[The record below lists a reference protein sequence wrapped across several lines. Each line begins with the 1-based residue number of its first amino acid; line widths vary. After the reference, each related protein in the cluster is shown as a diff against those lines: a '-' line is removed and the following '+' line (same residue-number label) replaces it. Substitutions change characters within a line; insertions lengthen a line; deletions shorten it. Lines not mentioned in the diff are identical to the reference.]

1 MNEPLSTNKTFRYP
15 LKYPRQKA
23 DKFST
28 GRDLLSIKSDGAQWG
43 KTQTSRRIVFFFA
56 KIPVFYR
63 FLSLMT
69 HNVSKGGQW
78 LWRHLNMQI
87 EIPEFCVAAL
97 IGVSSSGKSTFCKTH
112 FKPTEV
118 LSSDYFRALVSDD
131 ENNQEAT
138 QQAFEALNFV
148 AHKRLELGKLTVID
162 ATSVQQFARK
172 QILRLAKDHDC
183 FAAAIVLDLN
193 EEIIRERNKKRN
205 DRNLTEDVLTRQMN
219 QLRKTSAE
227 QLKQEGFRF
236 VYVLSSEEEISNA
249 QITRAPMWNN
259 KKTETGPFDII
270 GDVHGCFDE
279 LCDLLKNLNYNVDTE
294 NFTAEHPEGRKAV
307 FIGDLCDRGIKNI
320 EVLRL
325 VMNMEQSCSA
335 LCVLGN
341 HDFKLL
347 RQLRGNKVQLTHGL
361 DITVNQLEKESE
373 EFRNQVKTFLESLIS
388 HFVLDQGNLVIAHA
402 GLKEEFHGR
411 SSGQVRSFC
420 LFGDTTGEK
429 DENGFPVRLPWADNY
444 KGKALV
450 VYGHTPIAEV
460 QSINNTVCIDTGC
473 VFGGKLTA
481 FRYPEKEIVQVKAK
495 EEYYPAGKNFK

>member
-63 FLSLMT
+63 FLSLRT
-69 HNVSKGGQW
+69 HNVSKGGNG
-78 LWRHLNMQI
+78 HGDVFMQI

-162 ATSVQQFARK
+162 ATSVQQFARR

-183 FAAAIVLDLN
+183 FAAAIVLDLS

-205 DRNLTEDVLTRQMN
+205 DRNLSEDVLTRQMN

-249 QITRAPMWNN
+249 QITRVPMWNN

-279 LCDLLKNLNYNVDTE
+279 LCELLKNLITMLI
-294 NFTAEHPEGRKAV
+294 PK
-307 FIGDLCDRGIKNI
+307 I
-320 EVLRL
+320 
-325 VMNMEQSCSA
+325 
-335 LCVLGN
+335 
-341 HDFKLL
+341 L
-347 RQLRGNKVQLTHGL
+347 RQNIPKA
-361 DITVNQLEKESE
+361 EKPYLSE
-373 EFRNQVKTFLESLIS
+373 ICATE
-388 HFVLDQGNLVIAHA
+388 D
-402 GLKEEFHGR
+402 
-411 SSGQVRSFC
+411 
-420 LFGDTTGEK
+420 
-429 DENGFPVRLPWADNY
+429 
-444 KGKALV
+444 
-450 VYGHTPIAEV
+450 
-460 QSINNTVCIDTGC
+460 
-473 VFGGKLTA
+473 
-481 FRYPEKEIVQVKAK
+481 
-495 EEYYPAGKNFK
+495 